1 VTWIYFDEHPDMV
14 VITVRDM
21 VGSGIVR
28 SVEVVFSR
36 KDLTNMD
43 AVMVCERLCDKFSEA
58 AHQLRNLEGE

>member
-1 VTWIYFDEHPDMV
+1 